1 MSALTLNQ
9 LETIY
14 DQVDILIDNLDPA
27 AIDELFG
34 GDEKDIEKV
43 LGTLFEE
50 TKNILIYENGKFTSS
65 TFGYLD
71 RFTESVEETL
81 RCFSFNYFTQSCL
94 PEFQMNWHHV
104 EWGNLLQI
112 YNRLCII
119 AARDHSKSFTFS
131 LAYPI
136 WKMYR
141 YSKNIISSN
150 YASKIISDRSH
161 SKLGMII
168 TNEYGLAKHLL
179 GIVKEEI
186 EQNDI
191 LKESLFPGKNAGK
204 WAETEITCKNG
215 ASLVVKSYGSK
226 MRGFHPGWIVCDD
239 LLNDSVLYS
248 EEQRNKYINFFHSVI
263 MNMIVPG
270 GQVCV
275 VGTPYSTKDLYADLK
290 TKRSWKVFEYP
301 AIMPDGTLL
310 WGDRHN
316 IESIIEKK
324 ESQGSTIF
332 SREILVRPISS
343 ESTIFPWAMLE
354 KSFVGMDEFT
364 LQKNIWSVPRK
375 FKRVVTGCDFA
386 MSANVGA
393 DYTVFITLGVDD
405 LGNYWLLNMFRGKG
419 LSYNEQI
426 AQMKKI
432 KQDFNPEI
440 IMVETNQ
447 AQVLFA
453 QMGRDANLPIVEH
466 NTGTNKYNLQDGL
479 PGVAVLFEQ
488 NRIRFPR
495 GDAYSR
501 DITDIICMELS
512 SITWTEKGKLEGV
525 GSNDDCPMALWIA
538 LRAATYVNSSF
549 NFGFI

>member
-1 MSALTLNQ
+1 MSLTLNQ
-9 LETIY
+9 LETVN
-14 DQVDILIDNLDPA
+14 DQVSSLIDNLSPE
-27 AIDELFG
+27 AIQEIFG
-34 GDEKDIEKV
+34 GDEKDIDKI
-43 LGTLFEE
+43 LGILFEE
-50 TKNILIYENGKFTSS
+50 TKRLLIYEDGKFTSS
-65 TFGYLD
+65 AFGYLD
-71 RFTESVEETL
+71 KFTDSVEQTL
-81 RCFSFNYFTQSCL
+81 RFFSFNYFVQSCL
-94 PEFQMNWHHV
+94 PDFQMNWHHV

-131 LAYPI
+131 LAYPL

-141 YSKNIISSN
+141 YSKSPLTGE
-150 YASKIISDRSH
+150 YASNVIGSRQH

-179 GIVKEEI
+179 GIIKEEI
-186 EQNDI
+186 EKNDI
-191 LKESLFPGKNAGK
+191 LKDALFPGKGSGK

-215 ASLVVKSYGSK
+215 ASLVIKSYGSK

-239 LLNDSVLYS
+239 FLNDSVLYS
-248 EEQRNKYINFFHSVI
+248 EEQRNKYSNFFKSVI
-263 MNMIVPG
+263 ENMIIPG
-270 GQVCV
+270 GQVIV

-290 TKRSWKVFEYP
+290 TRKTWKVFEYP

-316 IESIIEKK
+316 IASIIDKK
-324 ESQGSTIF
+324 ESQGSIIF
-332 SREILVRPISS
+332 SREILVRPVSS
-343 ESTIFPWAMLE
+343 ESTIFPWSLLE
-354 KSFVGMDEFT
+354 RSFVGMDEFV
-364 LQKNIWSVPRK
+364 LHNNIWSVPRK

-393 DYTVFITLGVDD
+393 DYTVFMTIGVDD

-419 LSYNEQI
+419 LTYNEQI

-495 GDAYSR
+495 GDAKSR
-501 DITDIICMELS
+501 DVTDIICLELS

-525 GSNDDCPMALWIA
+525 GSNDDTCMSLWIA
-538 LRAATYVNSSF
+538 LRAATYVNQSF